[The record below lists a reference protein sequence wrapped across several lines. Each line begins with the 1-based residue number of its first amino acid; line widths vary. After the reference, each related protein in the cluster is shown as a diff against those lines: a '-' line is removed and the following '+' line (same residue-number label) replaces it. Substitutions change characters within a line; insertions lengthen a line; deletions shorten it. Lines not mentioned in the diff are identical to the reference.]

1 MPNGDSQRALRI
13 MQLNGTGDATVVR
26 AAPQNFIRPIYNI
39 EQRHIAPAAAMA
51 LESDGI
57 NPMDYIRIPE
67 RLRGTY
73 KSKTFGANITH
84 PAAPVQQENITVL
97 PEDDSE
103 PIAATD
109 YEPVKLESVDRTYID
124 SVEISE

>member
-1 MPNGDSQRALRI
+1 MK
-13 MQLNGTGDATVVR
+13 
-26 AAPQNFIRPIYNI
+26 
-39 EQRHIAPAAAMA
+39 

-97 PEDDSE
+97 PEDDSD

-109 YEPVKLESVDRTYID
+109 YEPVKLESVSRSFID
-124 SVEISE
+124 EYEVYED